1 MRDSRFYIK
10 NYYNFILEISSTC
23 HDCLVAL
30 AYGAVSGPQGGACLR
45 ELFVHKNNQFK
56 IKERLSLIG
65 LDLSF

>member
-1 MRDSRFYIK
+1 MRDSTSKIITILF
-10 NYYNFILEISSTC
+10 LEISSTC

-45 ELFVHKNNQFK
+45 ELFVHKNNQIK
-56 IKERLSLIG
+56 IKERSSLLG